1 MLGQER
7 FLSLPVLTDMQ
18 HFTTRTQRTQPCD
31 FVDRREG
38 DVFELEGN
46 DVHLPGKALQRQG
59 VRVGRIDFHVTDL
72 SCRTI
77 GIRLESM
84 YPITHPPRCYPEH
97 PAKLPAAENSHS

>member
-7 FLSLPVLTDMQ
+7 FLSLPVLADMQ
-18 HFTTRTQRTQPCD
+18 HFTTRTQRTQACN

-38 DVFELEGN
+38 NVFELEGN

-84 YPITHPPRCYPEH
+84 YPIPHPARCNPEH
-97 PAKLPAAENSHS
+97 AAKLPAAENPHR